1 MLTRTQK
8 RTREIKRAV
17 AQLLPAMKVTSEN
30 LAQVRW
36 HLYSED
42 CEEWKLKPLSDLM
55 TGKFVPDADDP
66 VHLHP
71 PKKSYGQRE
80 QPTGAVP
87 QDSGSVEEYDDDG
100 GRDDDERVEVDDND
114 DEKTQE
120 EDHGGTLPAT
130 DDAASEDSQT
140 NEMDEDL
147 NDDFLYIKVIYDL
160 KGVPE
165 IPQKWRKVGEL
176 PTEVLFFPRN
186 LSLPEVYDRL
196 AVVVER
202 RLNKQAKECYD
213 RLVASGKSIL
223 LKPSLEDECPVKQ
236 RAFNFDDR
244 GIPRV
249 AEVNDLLREV
259 MDPQTGVIEREMQPQ
274 LTMKLTLIDL
284 IKRVEATDPFI
295 AIRPG
300 AVTKDIG
307 GIACLYRVG
316 AQARK
321 QSSRHAV
328 GVSDAWFWYCDR
340 GDNPTGA
347 KLVEAYHWSLRDLEI
362 CSPCEG
368 RICAD
373 NLARLE
379 EADIEGP
386 TTTAILRQ
394 KLKSSRKLQPYVE
407 GNLLYNFR
415 EWAFDTAAEF
425 DVDPVKKWP
434 GQDITV
440 AVRYIS
446 HLKGKEAEALKFP
459 LGEEI
464 ECGEKD
470 NHKSLCAA
478 FARNLQKVNAKS
490 ALFRP
495 PSKDSWRLELWVMP
509 QISEGRSLFR
519 FDDNAKLMHWLH
531 ESYVAEGDMTLFAE
545 VHLCPVAPTIVTTR
559 SGRKVQPKK

>member
-1 MLTRTQK
+1 MLTKTQK
-8 RTREIKRAV
+8 RNREIKRAV
-17 AQLLPAMKVTSEN
+17 EQLLPATNVTSEN

-36 HLYSED
+36 HLNSED
-42 CEEWKLKPLSDLM
+42 CEEWELKPLSDLM
-55 TGKFVPDADDP
+55 TGKFAPDADDP

-71 PKKSYGQRE
+71 PKKSDGQRE
-80 QPTGAVP
+80 QPTETVP
-87 QDSGSVEEYDDDG
+87 QDSGAVEEYDDDG
-100 GRDDDERVEVDDND
+100 CRDDDERVEVNDND
-114 DEKTQE
+114 GDEKIQE
-120 EDHGGTLPAT
+120 EDQTGTLPAT
-130 DDAASEDSQT
+130 DDAASDDSQT

-165 IPQKWRKVGEL
+165 IPQKWRKAGEL

-213 RLVASGKSIL
+213 KLVASGKSIL

-284 IKRVEATDPFI
+284 LKRVEATNPFI
-295 AIRPG
+295 VIRPA

-307 GIACLYRVG
+307 GIACLYCIG
-316 AQARK
+316 AQEEPEFK
-321 QSSRHAV
+321 QQRAV
-328 GVSDAWFWYCDR
+328 GVSKALFWYCDR

-347 KLVEAYHWSLRDLEI
+347 KLVEAYHWSLGDLEI

-373 NLARLE
+373 NFVRLE
-379 EADIEGP
+379 KTDIEGP
-386 TTTAILRQ
+386 TTITILRQ
-394 KLKSSRKLQPYVE
+394 KLKSSRKLQPYIKATCCTTSE
-407 GNLLYNFR
+407 SGHSTPLLNSTSTQSRSGQAKILRLLY
-415 EWAFDTAAEF
+415 DTSAISKA
-425 DVDPVKKWP
+425 KK
-434 GQDITV
+434 Q
-440 AVRYIS
+440 R
-446 HLKGKEAEALKFP
+446 H
-459 LGEEI
+459 
-464 ECGEKD
+464 
-470 NHKSLCAA
+470 
-478 FARNLQKVNAKS
+478 
-490 ALFRP
+490 
-495 PSKDSWRLELWVMP
+495 
-509 QISEGRSLFR
+509 
-519 FDDNAKLMHWLH
+519 
-531 ESYVAEGDMTLFAE
+531 
-545 VHLCPVAPTIVTTR
+545 
-559 SGRKVQPKK
+559 

>member
-1 MLTRTQK
+1 MTKTQK
-8 RTREIKRAV
+8 RNREIKRAV
-17 AQLLPAMKVTSEN
+17 EQLLPATNVTSEN

-36 HLYSED
+36 HLNSED
-42 CEEWKLKPLSDLM
+42 CEEWELKPLSDLM
-55 TGKFVPDADDP
+55 TGKVVPDPDDP

-71 PKKSYGQRE
+71 PKQSDVQRE
-80 QPTGAVP
+80 QPTAAAS
-87 QDSGSVEEYDDDG
+87 QDFEADEEYDDDG
-100 GRDDDERVEVDDND
+100 VRDDDERGEDND
-114 DEKTQE
+114 NGDEKTQE
-120 EDHGGTLPAT
+120 EDQSGTSKAT
-130 DDAASEDSQT
+130 DDAASDDSQT

-147 NDDFLYIKVIYDL
+147 HDDFLYIRIIYDL

-196 AVVVER
+196 AGVVER
-202 RLNKQAKECYD
+202 RLQKQAKNCYD
-213 RLVASGKSIL
+213 RLVAGGKSIL
-223 LKPSLEDECPVKQ
+223 LKPSLEGECLVKQ

-284 IKRVEATDPFI
+284 IKRVEADNPFI
-295 AIRPG
+295 VIRPA
-300 AVTKDIG
+300 AVTKDFG
-307 GIACLYRVG
+307 GIACLYRIG
-316 AQARK
+316 AQEEPEFK
-321 QSSRHAV
+321 QQRAV
-328 GVSDAWFWYCDR
+328 EVSKALFWYCDR

-347 KLVEAYHWSLRDLEI
+347 KLVEAYHWSLGDLEI

-373 NLARLE
+373 NLVRLE
-379 EADIEGP
+379 KADIEGP
-386 TTTAILRQ
+386 TTITILRQ
-394 KLKSSRKLQPYVE
+394 KLKSSRKLQPYIE

-478 FARNLQKVNAKS
+478 FVRNLQRENAKS
-490 ALFRP
+490 ALFLA
-495 PSKDSWRLELWVMP
+495 PSKDSWRLEVWVMP

-519 FDDNAKLMHWLH
+519 FDDNAKLMHWLD

-559 SGRKVQPKK
+559 SGRKVPKKK